1 MALRGDSYGTL
12 VEVLAFTKHLL
23 DGEATFNAAT
33 KPTDTEIE
41 KFIDRA
47 SGILNVAMEGVGLT
61 TPVINSTAKLACDD
75 WVVSHATA
83 YVELTQRGAGYDGT
97 ENTRAGSF
105 LHLHDSAAMFAE
117 QAALGFQ
124 RLGVSSGSPLSD
136 GLQFTGEEIQKDR
149 DDPDDTSLEQPKFSR
164 GLFDAG

>member
-1 MALRGDSYGTL
+1 MALRGDSYGT
-12 VEVLAFTKHLL
+12 VAEVLAFTKHLL
-23 DGEATFNAAT
+23 GSEVTFNAAT
-33 KPTDTEIE
+33 KPTGTEVE

-61 TPVINSTAKLACDD
+61 TPVVNSTAKLACDD

-97 ENTRAGSF
+97 ENTRSGSF
-105 LHLHDSAAMFAE
+105 LKLHDDAAVFAK
-117 QAALGFQ
+117 QVSLGFQ
-124 RLGVSSGSPLSD
+124 RLGVSDGYSLSD

-149 DDPDDTSLEQPKFSR
+149 DDPDDDTMEQPKFTR
-164 GLFDAG
+164 GLFDNG